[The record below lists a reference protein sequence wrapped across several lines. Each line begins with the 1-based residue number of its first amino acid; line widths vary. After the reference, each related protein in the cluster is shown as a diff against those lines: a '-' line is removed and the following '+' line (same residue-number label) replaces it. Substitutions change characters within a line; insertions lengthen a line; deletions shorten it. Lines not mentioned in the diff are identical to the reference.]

1 MMSFSLSGGV
11 EVLGFISPT
20 DPLDTYPVI
29 DPIYGIDGFRNVDLI
44 SDLDLIPNPRRRA
57 GMVVGISGG
66 TQYYKLNPSPWN
78 GDITDWS
85 VFNTELTGN
94 YLPLSGGSVTGNTT
108 ITGAFRVTGNT
119 ITYGNLTGLGPS
131 STYIA
136 TPLTINPGD
145 YSRFIQSY
153 YFKLHPEGSNSFI
166 PYFIND
172 IGYLTLRGGS
182 VTSNFSGLTQTQIET
197 IFDGTPKYAIFNP
210 SLLGTGMTLNISFG
224 QTFNF
229 TNILVISFGAAN
241 WRSQDFT
248 VELSSGGTYSTL
260 DVVTGFTESDYSI
273 KFSLPQGNTF
283 DGCRIT
289 FSNFFNTSSPT
300 GFRIADISLLAFN
313 SNGPKSLYVGRD
325 GGDIYKQLYV
335 TGATETRPSYSTLN
349 DIDSGMY
356 FPSANTIGFST
367 NGSEKVRIDSTGN
380 VGIGTVNPITKLHV
394 SGNTVISNGLTA
406 TTISATTYQN
416 LPTDVRVTGGTYSS
430 GTATFTNNTGGTF
443 SVTGFSTGGT
453 FTGGTVSGATNFTNG
468 LTANTISATTFTANT
483 ETIIGRVPTGAIGSV
498 SVGSPTSVYVQGRY
512 AYVTNLVSNTLQIF
526 DISNPSSPVSV
537 GSVSTGTSPQKVY
550 VQGRYAYVVN
560 SSSNTLQIFDVSN
573 PSSPVS
579 VGTVSTGSFPY
590 GVYVQG
596 RYVYVVNL
604 FSNTLQIFDISN
616 PPSPILVGTVSSG
629 SNPQKVY
636 VQGRYAY
643 VVNNGS
649 NTLQIFDILNPS
661 SPVSVGTVS
670 TGSFPNN
677 VYVQGI
683 FAYVVNDTSSN
694 TLQIFNVSNPSSPV
708 SVGTV
713 STGARPQ
720 KVYVQG
726 RYAYVVSTSN
736 TLQIF
741 DISNPPS
748 PILVG
753 TVSTGSNPTSVYVQG
768 RYAYVVNYSSNTLQI
783 FDISGSYI
791 QQLEAGGILTNT
803 LESVGNATIGNDLAV
818 VGGLNVSQSTNILGN
833 LSATNMRVV
842 SGLTATT
849 ISATTYQN
857 LPTDVNIYNTNG
869 TLTGARSV
877 NLSGNQLTFS
887 SSTTGTNVIGLY
899 GSGNTSTSR
908 TYFEMGQRNNGGFS
922 SSVFF
927 TSFAPNYSDTSWG
940 SFYSGSSMLSAYHE
954 NPVTTGGFGNL
965 FFDISQFG
973 STVANRYFAWHA
985 APVTTAR
992 SLSTEMMRLHILG
1005 NGDGNLGI
1013 NTKGVPTQKLHVSGN
1028 TLIEGSLTAN
1038 TITLVGGDQAPSLN
1052 TTVSKTL
1059 TGGTNTIYSIPTS
1072 AYTGSF
1078 FDYTLISSGSTGARA
1093 GTIMSIWSGSTAQFL
1108 ETSTPSIGTTTGVTF
1123 SVAVSGG
1130 NAVLSSSAT
1139 TAGWV
1144 VKTIVRTI

>member
-44 SDLDLIPNPRRRA
+44 SDLDLIPNQRRRA
-57 GMVVGISGG
+57 GMVVGVSGG

-182 VTSNFSGLTQTQIET
+182 VTSDYSGLTQTQVET

-273 KFSLPQGNTF
+273 KFSLPSPNSF

-300 GFRIADISLLAFN
+300 GFRIADISLVKFN
-313 SNGPKSLYVGRD
+313 SDGPKSLYVGRD
-325 GGDIYKQLYV
+325 GGEIYKQIQI
-335 TGATETRPSYSTLN
+335 TGGTTTTPSYSTLN
-349 DIDSGMY
+349 DTDTGMY
-356 FPSANTIGFST
+356 FPTGGTVGFVT
-367 NGSEKVRIDSTGN
+367 NGVESMRINSSGN
-380 VGIGTVNPITKLHV
+380 VGIGISNPLQKLHV
-394 SGNTVISNGLTA
+394 SGSTIISSGLTA
-406 TTISATTYQN
+406 TTISATTYSN

-468 LTANTISATTFTANT
+468 LTANTISATTFTSNT
-483 ETIIGRVPTGAIGSV
+483 ETIIGRVPTGATGSISTGAQPSSVFVQGKYAYVINYTSVTLQIFDISNPLSPTLISTVSSVTIPDGLYVQGKYVYVTGYSTIQIFDVSNPSSPVLVGSV
-498 SVGSPTSVYVQGRY
+498 SVGFLSNPSDLYVQGRYVYVITSSSNTLQIIDISNPSSPVSVGSVPTGTFPYGLYVQGRYVYVVNFDSTLQIFDASNPSSPFLVGTVSTGLNPYKVYVQGRY
-512 AYVTNLVSNTLQIF
+512 AYVTNNGSSTLQIF

-537 GSVSTGTSPQKVY
+537 VSVPTLTSPNRIR
-550 VQGRYAYVVN
+550 VQGRLAYVTNVGVQKF
-560 SSSNTLQIFDVSN
+560 QIFDVSN
-573 PSSPVS
+573 PSSPIS
-579 VGTVSTGSFPY
+579 VGSVPTGTFPY
-590 GVYVQG
+590 GLYVQG
-596 RYVYVVNL
+596 RYVY
-604 FSNTLQIFDISN
+604 I
-616 PPSPILVGTVSSG
+616 
-629 SNPQKVY
+629 
-636 VQGRYAY
+636 
-643 VVNNGS
+643 
-649 NTLQIFDILNPS
+649 
-661 SPVSVGTVS
+661 
-670 TGSFPNN
+670 
-677 VYVQGI
+677 
-683 FAYVVNDTSSN
+683 
-694 TLQIFNVSNPSSPV
+694 
-708 SVGTV
+708 
-713 STGARPQ
+713 
-720 KVYVQG
+720 
-726 RYAYVVSTSN
+726 
-736 TLQIF
+736 
-741 DISNPPS
+741 
-748 PILVG
+748 
-753 TVSTGSNPTSVYVQG
+753 
-768 RYAYVVNYSSNTLQI
+768 VNYSSNTLQI
-783 FDISGSYI
+783 FDVSGSYI
-791 QQLEAGGILTNT
+791 QQLEAGGILTST
-803 LESVGNATIGNDLAV
+803 LESIGNATIGNDLAV
-818 VGGLNVSQSTNILGN
+818 VGGLNVSQSTNIQGN

-842 SGLTATT
+842 SGLTA
-849 ISATTYQN
+849 
-857 LPTDVNIYNTNG
+857 
-869 TLTGARSV
+869 
-877 NLSGNQLTFS
+877 
-887 SSTTGTNVIGLY
+887 
-899 GSGNTSTSR
+899 
-908 TYFEMGQRNNGGFS
+908 
-922 SSVFF
+922 
-927 TSFAPNYSDTSWG
+927 
-940 SFYSGSSMLSAYHE
+940 
-954 NPVTTGGFGNL
+954 
-965 FFDISQFG
+965 
-973 STVANRYFAWHA
+973 
-985 APVTTAR
+985 
-992 SLSTEMMRLHILG
+992 
-1005 NGDGNLGI
+1005 
-1013 NTKGVPTQKLHVSGN
+1013 
-1028 TLIEGSLTAN
+1028 N
-1038 TITLVGGDQAPSLN
+1038 TITLVGSDQAPSLN